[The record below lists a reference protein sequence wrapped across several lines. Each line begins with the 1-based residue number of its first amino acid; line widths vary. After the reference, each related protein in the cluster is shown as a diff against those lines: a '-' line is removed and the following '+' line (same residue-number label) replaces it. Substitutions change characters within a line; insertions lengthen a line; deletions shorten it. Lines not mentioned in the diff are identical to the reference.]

1 MISFEITPPRAG
13 SLASKSSPK
22 PYLTSITVTSVR
34 HKTKIQQLDKDAMK
48 DLRLDPKPIK
58 KDHTILQYYKRIT
71 APSSPFAESRD
82 KLKLDMPCGELFTKL
97 QDSQTL
103 VEESMKNEDFA
114 AKLEAMKLEIQKQ
127 SAIHESQVAYFAR
140 SEAHMTEMEDFKE
153 KTVQSYE
160 DYVLY
165 RTCNDRDQLVMY
177 EANFISVFI
186 LTLCRRLG
194 LKTDGLDN
202 KGSDPDHCS
211 DRYKTAWQI
220 FKPISK
226 AETWLKKTGLDFKY
240 YQKLKNVDNLFSR
253 RNVVAHQSSASFAR
267 LLTDPEFVKGPHNH
281 LIETYTPLFQY
292 CYRDPKDGRELT
304 LKECAALTQIELD
317 KYLVLRPDEHQT
329 KGHKQSA
336 SMP

>member
-1 MISFEITPPRAG
+1 
-13 SLASKSSPK
+13 
-22 PYLTSITVTSVR
+22 
-34 HKTKIQQLDKDAMK
+34 
-48 DLRLDPKPIK
+48 
-58 KDHTILQYYKRIT
+58 
-71 APSSPFAESRD
+71 
-82 KLKLDMPCGELFTKL
+82 
-97 QDSQTL
+97 
-103 VEESMKNEDFA
+103 MKNEDFA

-240 YQKLKNVDNLFSR
+240 YQKLKNVDNVSSIQSLDLVFGASR
-253 RNVVAHQSSASFAR
+253 SPSCQPMAPSTEACMTAQEPCTQNALLSSLYKSQ
-267 LLTDPEFVKGPHNH
+267 D
-281 LIETYTPLFQY
+281 
-292 CYRDPKDGRELT
+292 
-304 LKECAALTQIELD
+304 
-317 KYLVLRPDEHQT
+317 
-329 KGHKQSA
+329 
-336 SMP
+336 